1 VYTAMNLGAL
11 SVILSLSGRGDRR
24 VDLEDF
30 SGLGRI
36 QPLAAAALSLFLISL
51 AGIPLTGGFIG
62 KFHLF
67 SAAVQKGYIGLA
79 IVGVLNSVVSVYYY
93 FRVMVFMYMKEPK
106 EADAEPIPAP
116 TLAVIAIAAASIVW
130 LGISPN
136 SILNLASR
144 SILLLQ

>member
-1 VYTAMNLGAL
+1 
-11 SVILSLSGRGDRR
+11 GDRR
-24 VDLEDF
+24 VELEDF
-30 SGLGRI
+30 SGLGKI

-62 KFHLF
+62 KFYLF

-93 FRVMVFMYMKEPK
+93 FRVMVFMYMKEPQ
-106 EADAEPIPAP
+106 ETVTEPIPAP
-116 TLAVIAIAAASIVW
+116 TLAVIAIAAASILW

-136 SILNLASR
+136 SILNLATR
-144 SILLLQ
+144 SILPLQ